1 MLISRPEMA
10 YHQQALM
17 VGAAAALHNFLR
29 IHEPINDLE
38 DEGVQHRGPPFFAA
52 APGGNDDV
60 PVFTVDNTEKA
71 QADVRR
77 DHIAQAMWEHYI
89 LDHPDLQ

>member
-1 MLISRPEMA
+1 MA

-38 DEGVQHRGPPFFAA
+38 DDEEYDIEGHPFFAA

-60 PVFTVDNTEKA
+60 PVFAVDNTEKA
-71 QADVRR
+71 RADARR
-77 DHIAQAMWEHYI
+77 DRIAQAMWEHYI